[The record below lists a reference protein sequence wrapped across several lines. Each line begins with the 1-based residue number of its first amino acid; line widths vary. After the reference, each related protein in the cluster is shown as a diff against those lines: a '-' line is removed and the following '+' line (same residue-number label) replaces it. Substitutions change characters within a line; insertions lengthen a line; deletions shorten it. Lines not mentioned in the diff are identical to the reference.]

1 MRRVKFYDKE
11 DKPLK
16 LVRYEMAGK
25 KAIGALRGEAQ
36 IVNLAAALNDATL
49 TDSMSAFLA
58 RGAAALAA
66 ARSAVQSAPDSAL
79 IPLENVRLLAPVGD
93 PQKIMCIGQNYRDHC
108 IEQNQP
114 IPERAILFS
123 KYATAIN
130 DPGGEIK
137 LLTISDKIDYEAEL
151 AVVIGTAGRN
161 IAEGD
166 ALKHVAGYLCANDV
180 TARDIQKGDGQ
191 WVRGKS
197 PDTFLPIGPC
207 LVTADEIADPHNLD
221 ISLTLNGQTM
231 QQSNTLNLIFNIPY
245 LIAYLSQ
252 TMTLLPGD
260 ILSTGTPGG
269 VGVFRDPPIF
279 LKAGDAVAVT
289 IAGLGTLTNT
299 VVS

>member
-1 MRRVKFYDKE
+1 M
-11 DKPLK
+11 K
-16 LVRYEMAGK
+16 LIRYEAAGK
-25 KAIGALRGEAQ
+25 KAIGAMRGEDR
-36 IVNLAAALNDATL
+36 IVNLGFALGDATL

-58 RGAAALAA
+58 RGPQVLDAARRAAA
-66 ARSAVQSAPDSAL
+66 SAPDSAL
-79 IPLENVRLLAPVGD
+79 IPLSGVRLLAPVGD

-108 IEQNQP
+108 EEQNQP

-130 DPGGEIK
+130 NPGGEIK
-137 LLTISDKIDYEAEL
+137 LLKISDKIDYEAEL

-161 IAEGD
+161 IAEAD

-197 PDTFLPIGPC
+197 PDTFLPIGPY
-207 LVTADEIADPHNLD
+207 LVTADEIADPHHLD

-269 VGVFRDPPIF
+269 VGVFRNPPIF
-279 LKAGDAVAVT
+279 LKAGDTVAVT

-299 VVS
+299 VAN

>member
-1 MRRVKFYDKE
+1 M
-11 DKPLK
+11 K
-16 LVRYEMAGK
+16 LVRYEAAGK
-25 KAIGALRGEAQ
+25 KAIGAMRGEDR
-36 IVNLAAALNDATL
+36 IINLGVALGDATL

-58 RGAAALAA
+58 RGPQVLEA
-66 ARSAVQSAPDSAL
+66 ARSAIENAPDSAL
-79 IPLENVRLLAPVGD
+79 IPLSGARLLAPVGD

-108 IEQNQP
+108 EEQNQP

-130 DPGGEIK
+130 NPGGEIK
-137 LLTISDKIDYEAEL
+137 LLKISDKIDYEAEL
-151 AVVIGTAGRN
+151 AVVIGTAGRD
-161 IAEGD
+161 IAEAD
-166 ALKHVAGYLCANDV
+166 AMKHVAGYVCANDV

-207 LVTADEIADPHNLD
+207 LVTADEIPDPHNLD

-231 QQSNTLNLIFNIPY
+231 QKSNTLNLIFKIPY

-279 LKAGDAVAVT
+279 LKAGDTVAVT
-289 IAGLGTLTNT
+289 IAGIGTLNNT
-299 VVS
+299 VAQ